1 MNEVI
6 NANNEFNNSLKPILE
21 HFKDIDNDNGGNNQ
35 FLYDSL
41 ISSLDLMPALLK
53 TAAQNMTTF
62 TQWYTDSKADPA
74 NIFTYM
80 DDALVQCENSINSL
94 NSILTSSINDSVGK
108 SGELFKTSINS
119 IYDSLVSASDSL
131 SAISTIINGVDSTLS
146 SVNFTLD
153 TMGNLS
159 AMYRIL

>member
-1 MNEVI
+1 M
-6 NANNEFNNSLKPILE
+6 SLITALLE
-21 HFKDIDNDNGGNNQ
+21 PFKDIDNDNGGNNQ

-53 TAAQNMTTF
+53 TAAQNITTF

-108 SGELFKTSINS
+108 SGELFKTSYLRLTCICFRQPFCHK
-119 IYDSLVSASDSL
+119 Y
-131 SAISTIINGVDSTLS
+131 
-146 SVNFTLD
+146 
-153 TMGNLS
+153 
-159 AMYRIL
+159 YY

>member
-1 MNEVI
+1 MRVI

-80 DDALVQCENSINSL
+80 SDALVQCENSISHL
-94 NSILTSSINDSVGK
+94 IAYLHQVLTIQLAN
-108 SGELFKTSINS
+108 
-119 IYDSLVSASDSL
+119 LVNYLRLPSAL
-131 SAISTIINGVDSTLS
+131 STTHLYLLQTAFLP
-146 SVNFTLD
+146 
-153 TMGNLS
+153 
-159 AMYRIL
+159 